1 MRCAKCGYT
10 SFDYLSVCE
19 QCSADLTGDRQKLGL
34 LALKPAMPFF
44 LEPLLQPDADDP
56 DEAAIPQP
64 AIEPFIDPGAAEEG
78 GSSAEPPDSSAEPA
92 ARIPELSPE
101 WADGVGGMAAEVP
114 DQALASGR
122 DAAVTSDDEIPVIEF
137 SDDDLEAYMEVE
149 PSIPE
154 KQLHPSESQAAESGG
169 DELSDQNMVIELS
182 EDDLEDLFL
191 ELEGK
196 PEQESPPG
204 KRPVK
209 K

>member
-10 SFDYLSVCE
+10 SFDYLSECE

-64 AIEPFIDPGAAEEG
+64 AIEPEIDPEADEEG
-78 GSSAEPPDSSAEPA
+78 GSSAELDSSAEPA

-101 WADGVGGMAAEVP
+101 WADGVGGLAAEVP
-114 DQALASGR
+114 DQALAPGR
-122 DAAVTSDDEIPVIEF
+122 DAAVTPDDEIPVIEF

-154 KQLHPSESQAAESGG
+154 KQLHPSESQAEESGG
-169 DELSDQNMVIELS
+169 EALSDQNMVIELS

-196 PEQESPPG
+196 PEQENRPG
-204 KRPVK
+204 ERPVK